1 MKPAPTTQ
9 QELLTRAQQIAG
21 LSFAELADEA
31 GMTVPPDL
39 RKDKG
44 WVGQLLEWHLGR
56 QQAVVH
62 NKILN
67 ISGLS

>member
-44 WVGQLLEWHLGR
+44 WVGQ
-56 QQAVVH
+56 
-62 NKILN
+62 
-67 ISGLS
+67 